1 MSAFEI
7 IELVLLGVISISM
20 AIIIVQECKRKSWKY
35 PEDLPNKNEKYLF
48 MLESGIIISG
58 YATIVISE
66 YYPEGRLW
74 VFDQDKSNI
83 HFEDTCGYRIFKWK
97 ELNQ

>member
-1 MSAFEI
+1 
-7 IELVLLGVISISM
+7 
-20 AIIIVQECKRKSWKY
+20 
-35 PEDLPNKNEKYLF
+35 
-48 MLESGIIISG
+48 MLESGVIISG

-66 YYPEGRLW
+66 YYPGGRLW